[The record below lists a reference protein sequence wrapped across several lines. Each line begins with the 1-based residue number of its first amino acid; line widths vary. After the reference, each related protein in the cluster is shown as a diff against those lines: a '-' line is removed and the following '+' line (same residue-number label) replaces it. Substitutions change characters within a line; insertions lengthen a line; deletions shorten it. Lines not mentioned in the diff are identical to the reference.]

1 MNTEQTKTLGQL
13 AYENDSTSSDAK
25 NTYQWGDEHPLCHA
39 RYERM
44 AQAVATE
51 VLNRLPG
58 EWVLLHEEEIIEI
71 GDEKYSVGMWAPV
84 SVNVLGKMVGGRIVR
99 RRLSPVPSQQ
109 PQLGSSKEP
118 ESCPACNSLVGWL
131 FAQNPDKTL
140 NKARSEC
147 HSCGY
152 TMDHV
157 TPPPAPRAEWKP
169 KFKVGDRVR
178 VEGFQTTFTVEY
190 LPHDSKDAYRM
201 VGGYNAKEDELTAAP
216 WKLPEPPEGMQWH
229 RTDWT
234 QDMLPEGYR
243 PLLLGEYAA
252 INADEFASYPNGVWL
267 AVKATGRSVPGQ
279 LHTRTRRHLPAPS
292 TPQPEEIPYEETDL
306 FHARKALLDEGMRAN
321 TLMQERDAA
330 LARASEAEKQL
341 ADIQREFGRIQGTS
355 AKSVVDRFL
364 DLMRKLNEKDLPA
377 GFESWESFLKY
388 IDGIKA
394 RAVAAESELATAR
407 ASVPVWVPCHERMP
421 TEKDAPSM
429 HVFVADPLLRFYRTQ
444 HIHMIDPEYKFWMSI
459 PPLPVET
466 EEGRDMV
473 QIQAEFEEWAEANGY
488 HVAKAPEHSE
498 YFNIYT
504 AKMWDSWQA
513 ALRSK
518 KPS

>member
-109 PQLGSSKEP
+109 PQLGSPKEP

-201 VGGYNAKEDELTAAP
+201 VGGYNAKEGELTAAP
-216 WKLPEPPEGMQWH
+216 WKLPEPPEGRQWH
-229 RTDWT
+229 RLDWT
-234 QDMLPEGYR
+234 QEMLPEGWR
-243 PLLLGEYAA
+243 PLLLGEYGV
-252 INADEFASYPNGVWL
+252 INIDEFASYPNGVWL
-267 AVKATGRSVPGQ
+267 SVQATGPSVPGQ
-279 LHTRTRRHLPAPS
+279 LHTRTTRPLHAPS
-292 TPQPEEIPYEETDL
+292 IPQPEEIPYEETDL

-321 TLMQERDAA
+321 TLKQERDAA
-330 LARASEAEKQL
+330 LARVKAAEDGQETWRKSSNTFQDRAIAAEARASEAEKR
-341 ADIQREFGRIQGTS
+341 ADERI
-355 AKSVVDRFL
+355 
-364 DLMRKLNEKDLPA
+364 A
-377 GFESWESFLKY
+377 GYRDTAIEALE
-388 IDGIKA
+388 KA
-394 RAVAAESELATAR
+394 RSHELELTTLR
-407 ASVPVWVPCHERMP
+407 ASVPVWVPCNRVMP
-421 TEKDAPSM
+421 TEKDA
-429 HVFVADPLLRFYRTQ
+429 TQ
-444 HIHMIDPEYKFWMSI
+444 TPAGECVIWGNQRGEWLDHWNALFSAAQYPPTHWRKLYL

-466 EEGRDMV
+466 EEGEDRLGFEAVAVQRGNSVERDSADGTRYAIART
-473 QIQAEFEEWAEANGY
+473 QQDW
-488 HVAKAPEHSE
+488 KL
-498 YFNIYT
+498 
-504 AKMWDSWQA
+504 WQA

>member
-1 MNTEQTKTLGQL
+1 MNTEQTEKSLGQW
-13 AYENDSTSSDAK
+13 AYEAFPPIPGADVPWRDSLHKDGWEKA
-25 NTYQWGDEHPLCHA
+25 
-39 RYERM
+39 

-58 EWVLLHEEEIIEI
+58 EWILLEPGTITEPEDMKLRADGKWERVSI
-71 GDEKYSVGMWAPV
+71 GGF
-84 SVNVLGKMVGGRIVR
+84 IVQNGIVK

-157 TPPPAPRAEWKP
+157 TPSPAPRAEWRP

-190 LPHDSKDAYRM
+190 LPHDSKDAYQM

-216 WKLPEPPEGMQWH
+216 WKLPEPPENEQWH
-229 RTDWT
+229 RTDFWT
-234 QDMLPEGYR
+234 EKMLPEPYR
-243 PLLLGEYAA
+243 PLLVGETIQEGDEYENGAQMLGLHWKKQSGDWSSAGQS
-252 INADEFASYPNGVWL
+252 ADNF
-267 AVKATGRSVPGQ
+267 THVP
-279 LHTRTRRHLPAPS
+279 HRTTRPLPDPS

-330 LARASEAEKQL
+330 LARASEVEK
-341 ADIQREFGRIQGTS
+341 EFSRIQGKCEQLLRDLQAGKMPDDDGTRLIGE
-355 AKSVVDRFL
+355 VRHIFRFRDQAIEL
-364 DLMRKLNEKDLPA
+364 EK
-377 GFESWESFLKY
+377 
-388 IDGIKA
+388 
-394 RAVAAESELATAR
+394 ELTTLR
-407 ASVPVWVPCHERMP
+407 ASVPVWVPCNRVMP
-421 TEKDAPSM
+421 TEKDANAHGRVLFGSLGSIAWSAPWNEVKNAT
-429 HVFVADPLLRFYRTQ
+429 H
-444 HIHMIDPEYKFWMSI
+444 WMAL

-466 EEGRDMV
+466 EEEINFDRWWDTRAEKILTGTMGATK
-473 QIQAEFEEWAEANGY
+473 QAARLIWE
-488 HVAKAPEHSE
+488 
-498 YFNIYT
+498 
-504 AKMWDSWQA
+504 QA